1 MIDFYFY
8 EGQLKSYLVQ
18 FCNIFSGL
26 KIQTGKGE
34 CDEPEFISVPI
45 VIGSRDRV
53 VAAIQ
58 AGNTQNRPFAL
69 PIMAANLAGLELSP
83 DRKGIGVVDSRTFLP
98 AGGIYPDDL
107 RVVKRVMPIP
117 YTMSIDLSICTSNT
131 MQYHQILE
139 QLLMLFDPTLQIQ
152 TSDAAFD
159 WTKITSVELVGITN
173 EENYPAASDRR
184 VINWTLSFR
193 IPIYISA
200 PVDVKNE
207 VVRRIMIQIGDLDQF
222 RVNEFN
228 EDGELVPFADPYAII
243 QVDGSDVIG
252 LNPVVTDDTGA
263 PIVPDEIQGIQ
274 I

>member
-26 KIQTGKGE
+26 KVQTGKGE
-34 CDEPEFISVPI
+34 CEVPEFISVPV

-58 AGNTQNRPFAL
+58 AGNTQNRPFSL
-69 PIMAANLAGLELSP
+69 PIMAANMIGLELNP

-98 AGGIYPDDL
+98 AGGIFPDDL
-107 RVVKRVMPIP
+107 RTVKRVMPIP
-117 YTMSIDLSICTSNT
+117 YVMSVELAICTSNT
-131 MQYHQILE
+131 LQTHQILE

-159 WTKITSVELVGITN
+159 WTKITSVELVGINN
-173 EENYPAASDRR
+173 EENYPAAGDRR

-193 IPIYISA
+193 VPVYISA
-200 PVDVKNE
+200 PVDVRDD
-207 VVRRIMIQIGDLDQF
+207 VVRKIVIQIGDLNSF

-228 EDGELVPFADPYAII
+228 DDGELVPFA
-243 QVDGSDVIG
+243 GNG
-252 LNPVVTDDTGA
+252 LFSTTVVNGL
-263 PIVPDEIQGIQ
+263 DEFATPPPPEEA
-274 I
+274 